1 MPDKAP
7 ATDTLTLLRAGKL
20 AGARQLHITG
30 GLTEFPRE
38 ILSLADTLEILD
50 LSGNALTELPED
62 FDRLHRLK
70 ILFLSFNAFDHIP
83 DVLGRCPALTMLGM
97 KANAIE
103 RVSGASL
110 APTLQWLTLTDN
122 RIAALPEEIGRCSGL
137 RKLLLAGNR
146 LTALPDTLAQCQK
159 IELMRLSANRFE
171 ALPPWLL
178 ALPRLTWLAVAGNPV
193 FAEEEAAGRAN
204 DVPVHA
210 DWDHLTVQEKLGE
223 GASGVIYRGAWAP
236 ASSAAPQP
244 VALKL
249 FKGAVTS
256 DGLPQNEM
264 AACIAGSGHASLI
277 PVHARIDNHPD
288 DAQGLVMALID
299 PDLRNLAD
307 PPSFASCT
315 RDVYAPE
322 QRLSLAAALR
332 VARGI
337 ADAARHLHAR
347 GIMHGDLYAHNLLYA
362 DDGRAYLGDFGA
374 ASFYATTEEAYERIE
389 VRAFGLLLEEL
400 LALAREERDAAPA
413 AFAALDGLQG
423 QCINEDRDGR
433 PAFAEIVAALDDV
446 VTSIGQRPAVAKPS
460 P

>member
-1 MPDKAP
+1 MPDNTP
-7 ATDTLTLLRAGKL
+7 ATDTLTQLRAGKL
-20 AGARQLHITG
+20 AGTRHLHITG
-30 GLTEFPRE
+30 GLTTFPHE

-50 LSGNALTELPED
+50 LSGNALTELPAD
-62 FDRLHRLK
+62 FDRLHRLR

-97 KANAIE
+97 KANVIE
-103 RVSGASL
+103 RVSEASL

-122 RIAALPEEIGRCSGL
+122 RIAALPAKIGDCSGL

-146 LTALPDTLAQCQK
+146 LTALPDTLAQCRQ
-159 IELMRLSANRFE
+159 IELIRLSANRFE
-171 ALPPWLL
+171 VLPRWLPDL
-178 ALPRLTWLAVAGNPV
+178 QRLTWLAVAGNPV
-193 FAEEEAAGRAN
+193 FAAQEAAGRAN

-210 DWDHLTVQEKLGE
+210 DWDHLTVKEKLGE
-223 GASGVIYRGAWAP
+223 GASGVIYRGEWAM

-244 VALKL
+244 VAIKL

-322 QRLSLAAALR
+322 QRLTLAAALR

-347 GIMHGDLYAHNLLYA
+347 GIMHGDLYAHNILYA

-374 ASFYATTEEAYERIE
+374 ASFYPAAEQAYERIE

-400 LALAREERDAAPA
+400 MALAQDEQLAAPD
-413 AFAALDGLQG
+413 AFTAVAALQR
-423 QCINEDRDGR
+423 QCASEHRDRR
-433 PAFAEIVAALDDV
+433 PSFAEIVTVLDDV
-446 VTSIGQRPAVAKPS
+446 GTSLSACR
-460 P
+460 

>member
-1 MPDKAP
+1 MPDKNS
-7 ATDTLTLLRAGKL
+7 ATDTLTQLRAGEL

-30 GLTEFPRE
+30 GLTTFPRE

-50 LSGNALTELPED
+50 LSGNALTDLPAD
-62 FDRLHRLK
+62 FDRLHRLR

-122 RIAALPEEIGRCSGL
+122 RIAALPAEIGDCTGL

-146 LTALPDTLAQCQK
+146 LTALPDTLAQCQE
-159 IELMRLSANRFE
+159 IELMRLSANRLE
-171 ALPPWLL
+171 ALPSWLH
-178 ALPRLTWLAVAGNPV
+178 ALPRLAWLAVAGNPV
-193 FAEEEAAGRAN
+193 FAAEEAAGRAN
-204 DVPVHA
+204 DVPVHV
-210 DWDHLTVQEKLGE
+210 DWDRIDVQEKLGE
-223 GASGVIYRGAWAP
+223 GASGVIYRGEWAQT
-236 ASSAAPQP
+236 AADAPKP
-244 VALKL
+244 VAIKL

-288 DAQGLVMALID
+288 RAEGLVLALID
-299 PDLRNLAD
+299 SSLGNLAD

-315 RDVYAPE
+315 RDVYAPG
-322 QRLSLAAALR
+322 QRLTLAAALR

-337 ADAARHLHAR
+337 ADAARHLHGR
-347 GIMHGDLYAHNLLYA
+347 GIMHGDLYAHNILYA
-362 DDGRAYLGDFGA
+362 DDGRAFLGDFGA
-374 ASFYATTEEAYERIE
+374 ASFYDATEEAYERIE

-400 LALAREERDAAPA
+400 LALARHERDASPA
-413 AFAALDGLQG
+413 EFAVLDGLQG
-423 QCINEDRDGR
+423 QCISEDRDSR

-446 VTSIGQRPAVAKPS
+446 VTSLSQRPALAKPL